1 MGDEVIQENQETE
14 LQNQE
19 TPLESENDI
28 STDQV
33 DNSINSFPQD
43 DEINQSDQTP
53 TIVNENTTTIQMVE
67 VDGQVITLNEAFY
80 REQIKTNFYLS
91 LILIVTVVFFVINKF
106 WAWCRLLPGSLRE
119 SQRRS
124 RGQTAVP

>member
-33 DNSINSFPQD
+33 DNSTDSFPQD
-43 DEINQSDQTP
+43 DEINQSDQAP

-67 VDGQVITLNEAFY
+67 VDGQVITLNEAVY
-80 REQIKTNFYLS
+80 REHIKTNFYLS

-106 WAWCRLLPGSLRE
+106 WAWCRRLFTV
-119 SQRRS
+119 Q
-124 RGQTAVP
+124 V

>member
-43 DEINQSDQTP
+43 DEINQIDQAP
-53 TIVNENTTTIQMVE
+53 TIVNENTTTVQMVE

-106 WAWCRLLPGSLRE
+106 WAWCRRLFTV
-119 SQRRS
+119 Q
-124 RGQTAVP
+124 V